1 MKMMIVVVSLDMRTY
16 SIEEAAS
23 HQFARRSVK
32 LTSTSNMAFL
42 EILSSLGFLRKGMKN
57 RKSASCSRIIL
68 LFIVKGEKDDR
79 AIVIGVRSSRDAP
92 TRRCWPSICL
102 R

>member
-57 RKSASCSRIIL
+57 RKSASCSRII
-68 LFIVKGEKDDR
+68 FAIHRQRRKGRPGD
-79 AIVIGVRSSRDAP
+79 SY
-92 TRRCWPSICL
+92 RRQVVT
-102 R
+102 